1 MTQQPATPRADVSLE
16 DYFGN
21 GRSLR
26 EFAGGVAVVVYA
38 ERHGATAALR
48 LGQTL
53 HARFGPVAGQP
64 VVHVIP
70 VACLLEVPRMFHGL
84 ARNLLR
90 RQSPDVVV
98 WIDFHG
104 TLQRVVGL
112 RPNLANVAVIDPQG
126 RLGGA
131 HAGDFDQ
138 QLVEAVVAD
147 VDRCRRGAEITPCP
161 HSSG

>member
-1 MTQQPATPRADVSLE
+1 MTQQPAASQEDVAFE

-53 HARFGPVAGQP
+53 HAQFGPLAGQP

-70 VACLLEVPRMFHGL
+70 VACLPEVPRMFHGL
-84 ARNLLR
+84 ARTLLR
-90 RQSPDVVV
+90 RQSPHVVV

-112 RPNLANVAVIDPQG
+112 RPNLANVAIIDPQG
-126 RLGGA
+126 RLGGV
-131 HAGDFDQ
+131 HFGDFDQ
-138 QLVEAVVAD
+138 QLVEAIAAD
-147 VDRCRRGAEITPCP
+147 VERCRRGTELTPCP
-161 HSSG
+161 HGSG